1 MKRPR
6 ARKTLGLLAQRTS
19 WNSTFFRAL
28 HNEKMNDDLLF
39 TVATFDALSN
49 TLTDSS
55 SRITGFAF
63 RMASA
68 LTY

>member
-1 MKRPR
+1 M
-6 ARKTLGLLAQRTS
+6 S
-19 WNSTFFRAL
+19 
-28 HNEKMNDDLLF
+28 DDLLF

-49 TLTDSS
+49 TLTDAS

-63 RMASA
+63 RMAGA